1 MNLLI
6 NNKEIIIPKRV
17 NYKDQ
22 FCGTDT
28 PGFRHP
34 QIPAPDEYVEQ
45 DFDYQFNS
53 WGFRSHIEDEYS
65 ALLGQKVILC
75 LGDSIVINI
84 GEPINHSWP
93 CILQRNFNI
102 PCLNFGVEGA
112 GNDAIRLIYDKAC
125 KLFEVQ
131 ETFVIYSFLHRR
143 FEESSHMFKS
153 EPHDFEDNIK
163 HFEKNFIKGAI
174 FNFSPPLGYSMEEL
188 KYIDKLASRYINY
201 NYKEHRTEIDKNR
214 KFYVNKKYYSNLKG
228 ADWPSY
234 KEFINGM
241 PPHPDMLT
249 DNFGKFVS
257 QNLWVNRDGWHLN
270 YYANKL
276 LTQNLYEQWK
286 GLTQKTHYE

>member
-6 NNKEIIIPKRV
+6 NNEEIVIPRRV

-22 FCGTDT
+22 FCGMDT
-28 PGFRHP
+28 PGFAQTNIDWRKTYP
-34 QIPAPDEYVEQ
+34 VQ

-53 WGFRSHIEDEYS
+53 WGFRGPEYS
-65 ALLGQKVILC
+65 DYIGKEVILC
-75 LGDSIVINI
+75 LGDSIVTNI
-84 GEPINHSWP
+84 GGPIKHSWP

-112 GNDAIRLIYDKAC
+112 GNDAIRLVYDRAC
-125 KLFEVQ
+125 KIFNVRY
-131 ETFVIYSFLHRR
+131 TFVVYTFLHRR
-143 FEESSHMFKS
+143 LEDNQFKS

-174 FNFSPPLGYSMEEL
+174 FNFIPPTGYSIEEL
-188 KYIDKLASRYINY
+188 KYIDNLASRYINY
-201 NYKEHRTEIDKNR
+201 NYKEHRTEVDKNR
-214 KFYVNKKYYSNLKG
+214 KCYVDKEHYNNLKG

-241 PPHPDMLT
+241 PPHPNMLT
-249 DNFGKFVS
+249 DNFNKFVN
-257 QNLWVNRDGWHLN
+257 QNLWVNRDGWHLT

-276 LTQNLYEQWK
+276 LTQNLYKQWK
-286 GLTQKTHYE
+286 VLTQKTHYE